1 MERAI
6 CPCDKL
12 SHIVTA
18 YSLDHFRGW
27 GRGEGV
33 GANASYTESL
43 YPNKCIG
50 WDTERGFDCLDLS
63 VGSLHLYDFIA
74 LPILGK
80 DICMIINLG
89 WGA

>member
-1 MERAI
+1 MYNNIDITWSVQFAHVI
-6 CPCDKL
+6 
-12 SHIVTA
+12 S
-18 YSLDHFRGW
+18 G
-27 GRGEGV
+27 
-33 GANASYTESL
+33 TESL

-50 WDTERGFDCLDLS
+50 WGTERELDCLDLS

-74 LPILGK
+74 LPIHRK